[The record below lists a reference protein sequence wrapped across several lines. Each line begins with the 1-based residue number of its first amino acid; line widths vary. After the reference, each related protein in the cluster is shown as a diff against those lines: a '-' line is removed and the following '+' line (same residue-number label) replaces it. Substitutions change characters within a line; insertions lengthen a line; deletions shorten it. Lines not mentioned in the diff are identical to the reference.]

1 MRACLAN
8 LLLLPLVL
16 SSERNLANY
25 LYRSSLRG
33 KNQIKSFSSA
43 LSIRRNGR
51 DKVGKLRERVWREWM
66 WRAAA
71 RRRGGSVLSG
81 FRAGVVHGQGPTQI
95 YIASNN
101 MRDTGVLIRLATL
114 RHTQG
119 WVSFRTYCLLM
130 ASLHQHHRGVQHH
143 PLEPPCVSSPFTILH
158 V

>member
-1 MRACLAN
+1 M
-8 LLLLPLVL
+8 LLSFAVFSAVSGLELSMDEDQHKCRFNCFFNFHFDIVQWRLL
-16 SSERNLANY
+16 
-25 LYRSSLRG
+25 SLIEL
-33 KNQIKSFSSA
+33 KLKTCSFFF
-43 LSIRRNGR
+43 LNTQLMI
-51 DKVGKLRERVWREWM
+51 
-66 WRAAA
+66 
-71 RRRGGSVLSG
+71 SVSDAD
-81 FRAGVVHGQGPTQI
+81 FCR